1 MAWGEWLTTT
11 DSGRWLAS
19 VGIAGAICAL
29 CYARHSLTALGTLA
43 AFPVG
48 LAAVAGGARFTAVLL
63 TFFVAST
70 VATRVAG
77 GKKQRFDSEH
87 AAQAHKGRRPSQV
100 LASGGVGALL
110 ALVHAITQGA
120 WNDSASTAHGLSP
133 RAPLRSTQTAKS
145 TTTGFLASS

>member
-1 MAWGEWLTTT
+1 MTAAEWLTTT

-19 VGIAGAICAL
+19 VGIACAICAL
-29 CYARHSLTALGTLA
+29 CYKRHALTAAGTLA

-70 VATRVAG
+70 LATRVAG
-77 GKKQRFDSEH
+77 SKKQRIDHEH

-110 ALVHAITQGA
+110 ALVHALTQGA
-120 WNDSASTAHGLSP
+120 WNDSESSAHGLCLTL
-133 RAPLRSTQTAKS
+133 PLQLR
-145 TTTGFLASS
+145 